1 MRIDDAF
8 VSTAFRYFAATAE
21 AGSIRAA
28 ARELNIASSAVNR
41 QILMLEEA
49 LGMQLF
55 ERTGRTMLLTEA
67 GYVLLTQTKVS
78 LQDYEDA
85 LGVIDELRGL
95 QRGRVRIAT
104 AESVSVNL
112 LPKILADF
120 SEKYPA
126 IEILLTVT
134 VADSVTEMVHAREAD
149 LGFTYNPTTL
159 DGLEI
164 GFEESIEVGAIV
176 SPAHPLAKKK
186 SVDLRDCF
194 EHPYAYPARGLSLRL
209 ALDAAIDGFN
219 KDDTRGKDKS
229 SKIISKPILEANS
242 LRVMAAMAQEGR
254 CIAFQTRVGIEHHL
268 KSGTLKFLPLTDKSL
283 PRDRL
288 MLIRQSARTPS
299 PATQMFE
306 SHVVEHLKQHPIN

>member
-1 MRIDDAF
+1 MRIDNAF

-49 LGMQLF
+49 LGMPLF
-55 ERTGRTMLLTEA
+55 ERTGRTMVLTEA
-67 GYVLLTQTKVS
+67 GQVLLNQTKIS
-78 LQDYEDA
+78 LRDYEDA

-112 LPKILADF
+112 LPKILANF
-120 SEKYPA
+120 SEHYPS
-126 IEILLTVT
+126 IETFLTVT
-134 VADSVTEMVHAREAD
+134 VADRVTEMVHSRDAD
-149 LGFTYNPTTL
+149 LGFTYNPSTL

-164 GFEESIEVGAIV
+164 GFEKSIAVGAIAA
-176 SPAHPLAKKK
+176 SDHPLAQQKT
-186 SVDLRDCF
+186 VCLADCF
-194 EHPYAYPARGLSLRL
+194 NYPYAFPAQGLSLRH
-209 ALDAAIDGFN
+209 ALDTAMEDSSDI
-219 KDDTRGKDKS
+219 KDKI
-229 SKIISKPILEANS
+229 KKPILEANS

-268 KSGTLKFLPLTDKSL
+268 KSGALTFLPLTDRNL
-283 PRDRL
+283 PMDRL
-288 MLIRQSARTPS
+288 MLIRQSSKAPS

-306 SHVVEHLKQHPIN
+306 KFAVDYLKKHPIN

>member
-1 MRIDDAF
+1 MRIDNAF

-49 LGMQLF
+49 LGMPLF
-55 ERTGRTMLLTEA
+55 ERTGRAMVLTEA
-67 GYVLLTQTKVS
+67 GQVLLNQTRIS
-78 LQDYEDA
+78 LRDYEDA

-120 SEKYPA
+120 SEQYPS
-126 IEILLTVT
+126 IETFLTVT
-134 VADSVTEMVHAREAD
+134 VADAVTEMVHSRDAD
-149 LGFTYNPTTL
+149 LGFTYNPSAL

-164 GFEESIEVGAIV
+164 GFEKSIEVGAIA
-176 SPAHPLAKKK
+176 SSNHPLSKQKQVSLA
-186 SVDLRDCF
+186 DCF
-194 EHPYAYPARGLSLRL
+194 QYPYAYPAQGLSLRL
-209 ALDAAIDGFN
+209 ALDAATESIN
-219 KDDTRGKDKS
+219 SAHHKKRN
-229 SKIISKPILEANS
+229 PILEANS

-268 KSGTLKFLPLTDKSL
+268 KSGALTFLPLTDTNL
-283 PRDRL
+283 PMDRL
-288 MLIRQSARTPS
+288 MLIRQSSKTPS

-306 SHVVEHLKQHPIN
+306 KFAVDYLERHPIK

>member
-1 MRIDDAF
+1 MRIDNAF

-67 GYVLLTQTKVS
+67 GHVLLNQTRIS
-78 LQDYEDA
+78 LRDYEDA

-95 QRGRVRIAT
+95 QRGRVRVAT

-120 SEKYPA
+120 SENYPS
-126 IEILLTVT
+126 IEIFLTVT
-134 VADSVTEMVHAREAD
+134 VADAVTEMVHSREAD
-149 LGFTYNPTTL
+149 LGFTYNPSAL
-159 DGLEI
+159 DGLDI
-164 GFEESIEVGAIV
+164 AFDESIEVGAIV
-176 SPAHPLAKKK
+176 SPSHPLAQKKE
-186 SVDLRDCF
+186 VCLEECF
-194 EHPYAYPARGLSLRL
+194 QHPYAYPARGLSLRL
-209 ALDAAIDGFN
+209 ALDAAVEGFLGSPSATN
-219 KDDTRGKDKS
+219 
-229 SKIISKPILEANS
+229 KPILEANS

-254 CIAFQTRVGIEHHL
+254 CVAFQTRVGIEHHL
-268 KSGTLKFLPLTDKSL
+268 KSGALTFLPLSDKSL
-283 PRDRL
+283 PMDHL

-306 SHVVEHLKQHPIN
+306 KYVVDYLQAHPIN

>member
-55 ERTGRTMLLTEA
+55 ERTGRTMLLTES
-67 GYVLLTQTKVS
+67 GQVLLTQTKVS

-85 LGVIDELRGL
+85 LGVIDELKGL

-120 SEKYPA
+120 SEKYPS

-134 VADSVTEMVHAREAD
+134 VADSVTEMVHSREAD

-159 DGLEI
+159 DGLDI

-176 SPAHPLAKKK
+176 SSTHPLAKKK
-186 SVDLRDCF
+186 NVDLKECF
-194 EHPYAYPARGLSLRL
+194 QHPYAYPARGLSLRL
-209 ALDAAIDGFN
+209 ALDTAIDGFSN
-219 KDDTRGKDKS
+219 DS
-229 SKIISKPILEANS
+229 SINTSSPTSKPILEANS

-254 CIAFQTRVGIEHHL
+254 CVAFQTRVGIEHHL
-268 KSGTLKFLPLTDKSL
+268 KSGALTFLPLTDKSL
-283 PRDRL
+283 PMDRL

-306 SHVVEHLKQHPIN
+306 SHVVEYLKTHPIN

>member
-1 MRIDDAF
+1 MRIDNAF

-49 LGMQLF
+49 LGMPLF
-55 ERTGRTMLLTEA
+55 ERTGRAMVLTEA
-67 GYVLLTQTKVS
+67 GNVLLKQTKVS
-78 LQDYEDA
+78 LRDYEDA

-112 LPKILADF
+112 LPKILAKF
-120 SEKYPA
+120 SEHYPS
-126 IEILLTVT
+126 IETFLTVT
-134 VADSVTEMVHAREAD
+134 VADKVTEMVHSRDAD
-149 LGFTYNPTTL
+149 LGFTYNPSTL

-164 GFEESIEVGAIV
+164 GFEKSIEVGAIAA
-176 SPAHPLAKKK
+176 PNHPLTQQETVCLA
-186 SVDLRDCF
+186 DCF
-194 EHPYAYPARGLSLRL
+194 KHPYAFPAPGLSLRH
-209 ALDAAIDGFN
+209 ALDRAMEDSTDMKGEIN
-219 KDDTRGKDKS
+219 
-229 SKIISKPILEANS
+229 KPILEANS

-254 CIAFQTRVGIEHHL
+254 CIAFQTRIGIEHHL
-268 KSGTLKFLPLTDKSL
+268 KSGALTFLPLTDRDL
-283 PRDRL
+283 PMDRL
-288 MLIRQSARTPS
+288 MLIRQSSRTPS

-306 SHVVEHLKQHPIN
+306 KFAVDYLKKHPII